1 MPEADDQSNNSPS
14 AHDFPQPPTTT
25 AAAANPS
32 TQQQQQQHLN
42 NNDAAAAA
50 IDESLMLEKGAP
62 MPPRKFYRQKRYW
75 IVCSII
81 TSIIVV
87 VIVLLAL
94 FVFYPMIAQ
103 FLMNQSGIEV
113 GDARITF
120 DPPKDNLQKRGVVDA
135 SSITPAADLNST
147 FFMSM
152 ASDLTNT
159 GPFPAALHFHNPIN
173 VFYNDTLLGKMTLP
187 DSNIALGK
195 GHIDAV
201 TPFEIANTTF
211 FALFAK
217 EMLAVEEFKWRLKG
231 KLDITALTRYVV
243 RVQ

>member
-14 AHDFPQPPTTT
+14 AHDFPQPPTT
-25 AAAANPS
+25 AAANPS
-32 TQQQQQQHLN
+32 TQQQHLH
-42 NNDAAAAA
+42 NNDSTNAAAA

-62 MPPRKFYRQKRYW
+62 IPPRKFYRQKRYW

-81 TSIIVV
+81 TTIIVV
-87 VIVLLAL
+87 VVVLLAL

-113 GDARITF
+113 GDAQITF
-120 DPPKDNLQKRGVVDA
+120 HPPKDNLHKRGGVDA
-135 SSITPAADLNST
+135 TSITPAADLNST

-173 VFYNDTLLGKMTLP
+173 VYYNDTLLGKMTLP

-217 EMLAVEEFKWRLKG
+217 EMLAVDEFKWRLKG
-231 KLDITALTRYVV
+231 KLDITALTRYACI
-243 RVQ
+243 Q